1 MKEVV
6 KYVPTQINGEQDPIL
21 VNGDQVSIE
30 KMVQAKFNVVI
41 SKFLFFQVGM
51 FVIGRV

>member
-1 MKEVV
+1 M
-6 KYVPTQINGEQDPIL
+6 PTQINGEQDPIL

-30 KMVQAKFNVVI
+30 KMIQAKFNVAI
-41 SKFLFFQVGM
+41 SKLVFFQVGM